1 MYICVRFL
9 GDELLLLCLVMVL
22 YHHTLPTRQI
32 RYPFENDIWLLVTA
46 AEEKKFS
53 LFLCLCLSH
62 PHLACSGQNRFSP
75 APTAPGVIRGSD
87 GAHMLWLGKNVW
99 SFL

>member
-46 AEEKKFS
+46 AEEKEILAVFVFVLITS
-53 LFLCLCLSH
+53 SSRVLWPEPLFARPDCAGGDKRL
-62 PHLACSGQNRFSP
+62 
-75 APTAPGVIRGSD
+75 
-87 GAHMLWLGKNVW
+87 
-99 SFL
+99 